1 MRNWF
6 DGKIL
11 NNSDAGISVMS
22 HTLHYGTGVFE
33 GIRSYDTGTGY
44 NVFRLEEHI
53 DRLCR
58 SAQSLRIQIP
68 YSVHELSDAVHHVLD
83 ENHLT
88 DAYIRPL
95 VFLGEGN
102 MGLDVDAPGKPNPVH
117 VMISA
122 WKWDS
127 YFSSAALAGIRATIS
142 NYRRV
147 FSDSTLVQAK
157 ANGHYLNSYCAHMA
171 AKALGY
177 DEALLMDA
185 NGVLAEAS
193 ASNLFVVRNGT
204 IYTPLLTSA
213 VAGITRDT
221 IIALCREE
229 GYPVIESCISVK
241 EAMSSDEV
249 FLTGTACEVS
259 PIISID
265 DISVGTGQIGPITR
279 MLSSRYQGVVRN
291 NHYAHSRRS
300 SSNEFKQ
307 AERFFSSTVV

>member
-1 MRNWF
+1 MGNWF

-11 NNSDAGISVMS
+11 NDSDAGISVMS

-33 GIRSYDTGTGY
+33 GIRSYTTETGY

-53 DRLCR
+53 NRLIR
-58 SAQSLRIQIP
+58 SAKSLRIQIP
-68 YSVHELSDAVHHVLD
+68 YTLRELCDAVHLVLK
-83 ENHLT
+83 ENHLN

-127 YFSSAALAGIRATIS
+127 YFNSAALAGIRATIS

-185 NGVLAEAS
+185 DGFLAEAS
-193 ASNLFVVRNGT
+193 ASNLFIVKNGT
-204 IYTPLLTSA
+204 IFTPLLTSA
-213 VAGITRDT
+213 LAGITRNT
-221 IIALCREE
+221 IITLCSEE
-229 GYPVIESCISVK
+229 GFQVIESFITVK
-241 EAMSSDEV
+241 DVMNSDEI

-259 PIISID
+259 PVISID
-265 DISVGTGQIGPITR
+265 NRPVGTGVVGTITKA
-279 MLSSRYQGVVRN
+279 LFARYQKTVRN
-291 NHYAHSRRS
+291 NLHTHFEPTKST
-300 SSNEFKQ
+300 EIKQ
-307 AERFFSSTVV
+307 SERFISSTEV

>member
-1 MRNWF
+1 MKNWF

-11 NNSDAGISVMS
+11 KNLDAGISVMS

-33 GIRSYDTGTGY
+33 GIRSYKTVTGY

-53 DRLCR
+53 DRLIR
-58 SAQSLRIQIP
+58 SAKSLRIQIP
-68 YSVHELSDAVHHVLD
+68 YTVRELCEAVHHVLK
-83 ENHLT
+83 ENHLS

-102 MGLDVDAPGKPNPVH
+102 MGLDVGAPGKPNPVH

-127 YFSSAALAGIRATIS
+127 YFKNSALAGIHATIS

-185 NGVLAEAS
+185 DGFLAEAS
-193 ASNLFVVRNGT
+193 ASNLFIVKNGT

-213 VAGITRDT
+213 LAGITRDT
-221 IIALCREE
+221 VITLCREE
-229 GYPVIESCISVK
+229 SYPVVESCITVK
-241 EAMSSDEV
+241 DVMSSDEI

-259 PIISID
+259 PVISID
-265 DISVGTGQIGPITR
+265 GLPVGTGIVGTITK
-279 MLSSRYQGVVRN
+279 MLSSRYQETVRN
-291 NHYAHSRRS
+291 NHYKHLGHKKPS
-300 SSNEFKQ
+300 ELKQ
-307 AERFFSSTVV
+307 SDRLITSTLI